1 MTKTAIN
8 YQLFAAA
15 AFLVAAT
22 RALDWVMQ

>member
-1 MTKTAIN
+1 MTKAVIN

-22 RALDWVMQ
+22 RALDWIGI